1 MWSRVAMLIEWII
14 IPVPLILFIVKVME
28 WSGDYLILV
37 FFLVTGIVKLV
48 LLYLYPRL
56 IAPLFSSY
64 EQLPEYAQPILDS
77 INWACRQ
84 TGFSPSQ
91 ILLERSYDYDVHAN
105 ASCSLGRIV
114 LAEPLFKHHG

>member
-1 MWSRVAMLIEWII
+1 MWSRVAMLVEWII

-48 LLYLYPRL
+48 ILYLYPRL

-64 EQLPEYAQPILDS
+64 DQLPEYA
-77 INWACRQ
+77 
-84 TGFSPSQ
+84 
-91 ILLERSYDYDVHAN
+91 
-105 ASCSLGRIV
+105 
-114 LAEPLFKHHG
+114 